1 MSQGKCSGSACRLYI
16 CSVQTCRCFDLY
28 PHIVQIH
35 VEALVPCLSSCVGF
49 FLIMNDK
56 TSSALHKVSVGSVR
70 WNSPVIQEQE
80 KLNTSIFPGFDSNFD
95 LDKSFCIASFGTG
108 TLHLQMSKLWM
119 IIVDMLVEAEQV
131 SVHFRTRW
139 TVNGFSFH
147 VMDSYMSFDIGYEFW
162 EVTTNAT
169 RPKSAS
175 GINCLLHEIQHTWND
190 QKSKICIFKTSSKWT
205 NKIFVKCLG
214 NLSKK

>member
-1 MSQGKCSGSACRLYI
+1 MCGLLPDHEWQNFISLAQSISRFCQVKL
-16 CSVQTCRCFDLY
+16 TCKPR
-28 PHIVQIH
+28 
-35 VEALVPCLSSCVGF
+35 AR
-49 FLIMNDK
+49 K
-56 TSSALHKVSVGSVR
+56 
-70 WNSPVIQEQE
+70 
-80 KLNTSIFPGFDSNFD
+80 TSIFSSVDSNFD
-95 LDKSFCIASFGTG
+95 LDKSFGITSFGTG

-175 GINCLLHEIQHTWND
+175 GINCFLHEIQHTWND
-190 QKSKICIFKTSSKWT
+190 WKSKICIFKTSSKWT
-205 NKIFVKCLG
+205 NKIFVKYLC